1 MSNCTMT
8 DEELFEELVWDKL
21 QQGVYVVSDGSVFDY
36 ATGEWICNLRII
48 SANK

>member
-8 DEELFEELVWDKL
+8 DEELFEELVWDNI

-36 ATGEWICNLRII
+36 GTGEWICNLRII